1 MYNTII
7 IIVLTIFFLSLNT
20 QIENFSS
27 QDKCVEN
34 CKKKSSSNNSNSQN
48 LDNVNS
54 QINQL
59 KQKQA
64 QIVINQSNISNK
76 IDSTETGLNN
86 KINNVQTQVN
96 KNTEFRNYINNE
108 IEKLKKEIGNIED

>member
-27 QDKCVEN
+27 QDRCVEN
-34 CKKKSSSNNSNSQN
+34 CKKNNSSNSNAQN

-76 IDSTETGLNN
+76 IDSTETRLNN

>member
-20 QIENFSS
+20 QIENFSFKS
-27 QDKCVEN
+27 KYVEN
-34 CKKKSSSNNSNSQN
+34 FDKKTSSNKNTQNSE
-48 LDNVNS
+48 
-54 QINQL
+54 INQL

-76 IDSTETGLNN
+76 IDSTETRLNN
-86 KINNVQTQVN
+86 KINNLQTQVN

-108 IEKLKKEIGNIED
+108 IEKLKKEIGDIED